1 MGKKSIARSLLPAV
15 ADDKFPLVQSLVHLV
30 FSELVTKHCVAET
43 TTKAKRRCLNENDP
57 VIVLI
62 AMNEF
67 KDFNGIEEGLFDDL
81 EGIAEACTCS
91 QKTHRSQAR
100 QIAERWLA
108 KAKELEEGKATK
120 ASQQPKREYAEDECE
135 YNDDAH
141 GADYWAIV

>member
-1 MGKKSIARSLLPAV
+1 MGKKSIARSLLPAA

-67 KDFNGIEEGLFDDL
+67 KDFNGIEEDLFDDL
-81 EGIAEACTCS
+81 EGIAEACTRS